1 MIPQTRNCVLQET
14 TQWEGNVNLFLPKR
28 VHFLKQSFPPDRT
41 LVISRNIDM
50 EPISDFKTRAD
61 GRNISH
67 SKSTAVTRSFL
78 RVWLWEVLAW
88 ALAVSCLTAASVI
101 LMLYDH
107 QPLRELPLK
116 VKLTTALSILA
127 NIIEAALVIQLAA
140 CLGQIMWTR
149 FYRGHGY
156 LNEVSTFGE
165 ASRGPLGAFR
175 LLFMGRP
182 GYEILP

>member
-1 MIPQTRNCVLQET
+1 MDHQTES
-14 TQWEGNVNLFLPKR
+14 G
-28 VHFLKQSFPPDRT
+28 
-41 LVISRNIDM
+41 
-50 EPISDFKTRAD
+50 FKTKAKD
-61 GRNISH
+61 RNISH
-67 SKSTAVTRSFL
+67 NKSTAVTRSFL
-78 RVWLWEVLAW
+78 RLWLWEFLAW

-127 NIIEAALVIQLAA
+127 NIIETALVMQLAA

-156 LNEVSTFGE
+156 LKEVSTFGE

-175 LLFMGRP
+175 LLFTGRP
-182 GYEILP
+182 GYKILP

>member
-1 MIPQTRNCVLQET
+1 MDHQTEVF
-14 TQWEGNVNLFLPKR
+14 V
-28 VHFLKQSFPPDRT
+28 
-41 LVISRNIDM
+41 
-50 EPISDFKTRAD
+50 EPISGFKTRAE

-78 RVWLWEVLAW
+78 RVWLWEFLAW

-127 NIIEAALVIQLAA
+127 NIIEAALVMQLAA

-156 LNEVSTFGE
+156 LKEVSTFGE

-175 LLFMGRP
+175 LLFTGRP
-182 GYEILP
+182 GYKILP

>member
-1 MIPQTRNCVLQET
+1 MDHQTE
-14 TQWEGNVNLFLPKR
+14 
-28 VHFLKQSFPPDRT
+28 
-41 LVISRNIDM
+41 ISIK
-50 EPISDFKTRAD
+50 PISGFKTRAE

-78 RVWLWEVLAW
+78 WVWLWEFLAW
-88 ALAVSCLTAASVI
+88 ALAVSCLAAASVI

-127 NIIEAALVIQLAA
+127 NIIEAALVVQLAA

-149 FYRGHGY
+149 FYRGCGY
-156 LNEVSTFGE
+156 LKEVSTFGE
-165 ASRGPLGAFR
+165 AIQGPLGAFW
-175 LLFMGRP
+175 LLVTGRP